1 MKFWWKPPSELG
13 KTFSG
18 MTHEFFGYGGYM
30 VVMTDPKMI
39 QKLDILIPTTMVNL
53 WLIYG

>member
-30 VVMTDPKMI
+30 VVITDPKMI